1 MTTITLAL
9 GLALGQAA
17 PAAEAPDPYRLK
29 IGRSGEIAI
38 RAGDMVDTA
47 TGRVVTPDDVAKAAA
62 GHRWVYLGES
72 HDNAL
77 HHQMQAAII
86 EALAKTGR
94 PTVVGFE
101 MFTRPVQDR
110 LNAWT
115 LGWQSEAEFI
125 ESSEWKTQ
133 WGFDFALYRPIFE
146 ATKKH
151 RLPMVA
157 LNVPRDWVR
166 QVGREGLG
174 ALTPEQR
181 ASLPE
186 QFDLTNQAHRAVFGA
201 LMGGHPPTGTRGES
215 IYSAQVLWDV
225 GMADSAIKYM
235 EALPR
240 YNGVMAIVAGSGHVM
255 YGQGINWR
263 IAQRTGE
270 RGITVT
276 MVAATDSITVSR
288 GLGDY
293 VYVAPGK

>member
-1 MTTITLAL
+1 
-9 GLALGQAA
+9 
-17 PAAEAPDPYRLK
+17 
-29 IGRSGEIAI
+29 
-38 RAGDMVDTA
+38 
-47 TGRVVTPDDVAKAAA
+47 
-62 GHRWVYLGES
+62 
-72 HDNAL
+72 
-77 HHQMQAAII
+77 
-86 EALAKTGR
+86 
-94 PTVVGFE
+94 
-101 MFTRPVQDR
+101 
-110 LNAWT
+110 
-115 LGWQSEAEFI
+115 
-125 ESSEWKTQ
+125 
-133 WGFDFALYRPIFE
+133 
-146 ATKKH
+146 
-151 RLPMVA
+151 
-157 LNVPRDWVR
+157 
-166 QVGREGLG
+166 
-174 ALTPEQR
+174 PEQR

-186 QFDLTNQAHRAVFGA
+186 QFDLNNQGHRAVFGA

-240 YNGVMAIVAGSGHVM
+240 YDGVMAVVAGSGHVM